1 MNIDNISIGKD
12 VPNDFNVVIEISA
25 NAPGIKYELDK
36 DSGAVFVDRLI
47 ATQMHYPCHYGFIP
61 STLSE
66 DGDPVDVLV
75 VSPYPLPPGVVIR
88 CRAIGMLAMEDEAG
102 EDAKLV
108 AVPVSKLTGIYDK
121 VQSTSDLPELL
132 IKQIT
137 HFFEHYKD
145 LEAGKWVK
153 VKGWKDAAAAKAEI
167 TSGVARAKTGK

>member
-1 MNIDNISIGKD
+1 MIIDNISIGKD

-36 DSGAVFVDRLI
+36 DSGAVFVDRFI
-47 ATQMHYPCHYGFIP
+47 ATPMHYPCNYGFIP

-75 VSPYPLPPGVVIR
+75 VSPYPLPPGVVVR
-88 CRAIGMLAMEDEAG
+88 CRTVGMLAMEDEAG

-108 AVPVSKLTGIYDK
+108 AVPVQKLTSLYDK
-121 VQSTSDLPELL
+121 VNSIEDLPEIL

-145 LEAGKWVK
+145 LESGKWVK
-153 VKGWKDAAAAKAEI
+153 VKGWKDAEAAKAEI
-167 TSGVARAKTGK
+167 TSGVARAKAGK